1 MLATSVDLPQVSGG
15 SDGGSGRVTRTKHAV
30 GGGWFESHAAN
41 ENTKNQCHEITDWG
55 TKHQWYVHRSV
66 RHISPQS
73 HALPDERKSV
83 PAVAWQPGTGISFRN
98 IYWTFM
104 FNSMFLLSCA
114 LSDSDLLTK
123 LWCGK
128 ASKHLLLD
136 FHHFHHL
143 LDVILV
149 IGHANLS
156 PGFVHSFCHQFGVSP
171 RHLWALLQA

>member
-15 SDGGSGRVTRTKHAV
+15 SNGSSGRVTRTKHAV

-41 ENTKNQCHEITDWG
+41 ENTKNQCREITDWG

-83 PAVAWQPGTGISFRN
+83 PAVAWQPGTG
-98 IYWTFM
+98 YHLGTFIEHLCSIQCFCFHVHVM
-104 FNSMFLLSCA
+104 
-114 LSDSDLLTK
+114 SDSDLLTK

-136 FHHFHHL
+136 FHVHHL